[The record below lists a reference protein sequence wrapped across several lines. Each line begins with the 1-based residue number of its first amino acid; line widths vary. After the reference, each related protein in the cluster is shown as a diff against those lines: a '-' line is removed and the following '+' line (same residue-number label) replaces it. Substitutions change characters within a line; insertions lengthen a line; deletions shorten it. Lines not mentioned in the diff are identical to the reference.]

1 VDAKVIGLR
10 IRDLREGAK
19 LTQRQLADETGIS
32 QTMISRIEAGERPV
46 RIDQVVS
53 LSWAL
58 GCPVETILEENSIR
72 DRVLCATRANLASA
86 DVNRVKD
93 DLIFLLEMDAHLAAH
108 GIG

>member
-1 VDAKVIGLR
+1 VDATVIGLR
-10 IRDLREGAK
+10 IKDLRIGASLSQRDLAN
-19 LTQRQLADETGIS
+19 ETGIS
-32 QTMISRIEAGERPV
+32 QTNISRIEAGGRKV
-46 RIDQVVS
+46 RIDEVVS

-72 DRVLCATRANLASA
+72 DRVLCATRANLSSA

-93 DLIFLLEMDAHLAAH
+93 DLIFLLEMDAHLASH

>member
-1 VDAKVIGLR
+1 MDAKVIGLR
-10 IRDLREGAK
+10 IRDLRTGAG
-19 LTQRQLADETGIS
+19 LSQRELEDETGIS
-32 QTMISRIEAGERPV
+32 QATISRIEAGDRKV
-46 RIDQVVS
+46 RIDEAVS

-72 DRVLCATRANLASA
+72 DRVLCATRANLSSA